1 LCDPDHK
8 EYVKSPPIGKAWY
21 DTIPELIDEI
31 EALERASRNKEQ
43 RQFPTD
49 VIELVSKAKHALVH
63 KKDKLEDERVAKRRC
78 LLEINNSSHSSS
90 NSEEATTGSDGC
102 DGIDGEN
109 NGDDEEEATSNGDN
123 KEATSGP
130 KPPQLAPGFNI
141 WWDSEYAQ
149 RLFNSCKERETVVD
163 RHEDL
168 IILLDNANAMALSYK
183 TIVKG
188 NDADDTMSEYKKE
201 SK

>member
-1 LCDPDHK
+1 MVLTNSRRRTHCYYLRDPDHK

-63 KKDKLEDERVAKRRC
+63 KRDKLEDERVAKRRR
-78 LLEINNSSHSSS
+78 LLVIS

-102 DGIDGEN
+102 DGIDEN
-109 NGDDEEEATSNGDN
+109 NGDEEEATSNGDDDE
-123 KEATSGP
+123 EATSGP
-130 KPPQLAPGFNI
+130 KPPQLAPGYNI
-141 WWDSEYAQ
+141 WWDSM
-149 RLFNSCKERETVVD
+149 D
-163 RHEDL
+163 
-168 IILLDNANAMALSYK
+168 
-183 TIVKG
+183 
-188 NDADDTMSEYKKE
+188 
-201 SK
+201 